1 MTELTSIAFIPDG
14 NRRYA
19 KKMGLNLFDGYFQGA
34 QKAWDVL
41 QWTLEYP
48 HIKTGTFWAL
58 AIDNFKSRSKLE
70 LQVLFKIFEH
80 ELGKVKEG
88 SLFDSHQIKLKFLGR
103 TEMFPAHLQQ
113 KMARAEEFT
122 ENFKKKTMNVA
133 LCYSGQAEIV
143 DAAKRL
149 AQDLNTK
156 KAKPEAIDERAFKD
170 YLYSDFPDPDLII
183 RTGGQ
188 HRLSGFLSYQSAYSE
203 LYFMDKYW
211 PQITQQDL
219 SEAVDFY
226 NSTQR
231 NFGR

>member
-1 MTELTSIAFIPDG
+1 MAELTSIAFIPDG

-19 KKMGLNLFDGYFQGA
+19 KKMGLPLFDGYFQGA

-48 HIKTGTFWAL
+48 HIRTGTFWAL
-58 AIDNFKSRSKLE
+58 ALDNLRNRSQLE
-70 LQVLFKIFEH
+70 LKVLFKIFEH

-88 SLFDSHQIKLKFLGR
+88 SLFDTHQIRLKFLGR
-103 TEMFPAHLQQ
+103 TGLFPRNLQE
-113 KMARAEEFT
+113 KMKQAEAFT
-122 ENFKKKTMNVA
+122 ENFRNKTMNVA
-133 LCYSGQAEIV
+133 LCYSGQAEVV

-149 AQDLNTK
+149 AVDVSTK
-156 KAKPEAIDERAFKD
+156 KIAPDAVDERAFKD
-170 YLYSDFPDPDLII
+170 YLYGDFPDPDLII

-211 PQITQQDL
+211 PELTQQDL
-219 SEAVDFY
+219 GQAIDFY
-226 NSTQR
+226 NSAQR
-231 NFGR
+231 NFGK